1 MTFHIIVYRRGFMK
15 SRIRLGT
22 VLHLS
27 NSSGN
32 LILEVNNEAKIGEDV
47 LDSGGKKVGTI
58 FDLFGPISNPFVAV
72 KPRIDT
78 PERLLGEDLF
88 LRKRK
93 R

>member
-1 MTFHIIVYRRGFMK
+1 MK

-27 NSSGN
+27 SSSGN
-32 LILEVNNEAKIGEDV
+32 LILETAEEAKIGEDV

-58 FDLFGPISNPFVAV
+58 FDLFGPLSNPFVAV
-72 KPRIDT
+72 KPRIDN

-93 R
+93 M